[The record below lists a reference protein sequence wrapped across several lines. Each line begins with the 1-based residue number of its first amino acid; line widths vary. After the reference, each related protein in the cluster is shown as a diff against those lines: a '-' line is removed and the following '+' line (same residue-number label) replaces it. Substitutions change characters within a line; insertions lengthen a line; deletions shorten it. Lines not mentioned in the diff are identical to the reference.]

1 MTFPQLLRLAGV
13 LALAGAGCS
22 TSSSSSAV
30 HDAGKAAT
38 DSGDDASTDAPA
50 FDSSEPVDGTVDAE
64 SEPDTSTG
72 PPVDAAPVDAAF
84 ACANP
89 SSVSDC
95 SYCKTRDACVTCATV
110 GAGQGAAALAF
121 KSVFQCIDCF
131 ACYTSCSG
139 SKLGCSKPASMDA
152 CDTLGST
159 AAQCEACSTCAVM
172 GANAEGGVAG
182 SCEGAEATCVST
194 PGCGSLLAGTEAA
207 CKNLP

>member
-84 ACANP
+84 LERQRLLVLQDP
-89 SSVSDC
+89 RRV
-95 SYCKTRDACVTCATV
+95 RDLRHGGGGPGSR
-110 GAGQGAAALAF
+110 GAR
-121 KSVFQCIDCF
+121 V
-131 ACYTSCSG
+131 
-139 SKLGCSKPASMDA
+139 
-152 CDTLGST
+152 
-159 AAQCEACSTCAVM
+159 
-172 GANAEGGVAG
+172 
-182 SCEGAEATCVST
+182 
-194 PGCGSLLAGTEAA
+194 
-207 CKNLP
+207 